1 MVHVIYIHTYVRSN
15 LCINCTIFCGRDKA
29 YYLYTYIYIFII
41 YTHVCDCSCVCDCDC
56 RCCCYCSCCCYFRYC
71 YYCFVIVITV
81 LLFLLLLLLLVL
93 FLLLSLSLLL
103 VLQLFWLYSD
113 IIMGN
118 SWRWRH
124 GVTFELMVWIRD
136 TIPELPH
143 LGNWSLQ
150 IAI

>member
-15 LCINCTIFCGRDKA
+15 LCINCTIFVAELKHII
-29 YYLYTYIYIFII
+29 YIYIHYI
-41 YTHVCDCSCVCDCDC
+41 YTHVCDCSCACDCGC
-56 RCCCYCSCCCYFRYC
+56 RCCCYCSCCCYYC
-71 YYCFVIVITV
+71 YCYFCLVIVITV
-81 LLFLLLLLLLVL
+81 LLFLLLLLLVL

-103 VLQLFWLYSD
+103 VLQSLLLYSD

-124 GVTFELMVWIRD
+124 GVTFELMVWIRV
-136 TIPELPH
+136 TIPELPY

-150 IAI
+150 IAV